1 MPSIMPFRPTRYS
14 IAQQQAEFTVWI
26 TPHLKMLYRSAW
38 RFTGNAQDAEDLVQE
53 LLLRL
58 YQKPATWIKLDNPT
72 TWLIRAL
79 HNLFVDHWR
88 RTRHTPLHN
97 RHNLSWDDILN
108 RVDLMDAD
116 PEHLAHSELLQRQI
130 HTALGSL
137 PHDQRAILV
146 LHDMEGHTIGELSVL
161 LKLPLGTVKSR
172 LFRARRHLRQIF
184 LAHGNP
190 AGESYVLGSE
200 MKAT

>member
-1 MPSIMPFRPTRYS
+1 MLSIIPFRPARDS
-14 IAQQQAEFTVWI
+14 LSQRQAEFTAWV
-26 TPHLKMLYRSAW
+26 TPHLDMLYRIAW
-38 RFTGNAQDAEDLVQE
+38 RYTGHTQDAEDLVQE

-58 YQKPATWIKLDNPT
+58 YQKPATWIKLDNPA

-88 RTRHTPLHN
+88 RTRHTPLNN
-97 RHNLSWDDILN
+97 RHNLSWDDLLN
-108 RVDLMDAD
+108 RVDLGDAD
-116 PEHLAHSELLQRQI
+116 PERLAHSELLQRQI
-130 HTALGSL
+130 HTALGAL
-137 PHDQRAILV
+137 PHEQRAILV
-146 LHDMEGHTIGELSVL
+146 LHDVEGHTIGELSVL

-190 AGESYVLGSE
+190 VGEFYVLGDE
-200 MKAT
+200 VKAT

>member
-1 MPSIMPFRPTRYS
+1 MPSIIPFRPKRHPL
-14 IAQQQAEFTVWI
+14 AQRQAEFTTWVS
-26 TPHLKMLYRSAW
+26 PHLDMLYRTAW
-38 RFTGNAQDAEDLVQE
+38 RYTGHAQDAEDLVQE

-88 RTRHTPLHN
+88 RTRHTPLN
-97 RHNLSWDDILN
+97 RRHNLSWDDLLN
-108 RVDLMDAD
+108 QVDLGEAD
-116 PEHLAHSELLQRQI
+116 PERLAHSEFLQRQI
-130 HTALGSL
+130 HTALGAL
-137 PHDQRAILV
+137 PHEQRAILV
-146 LHDMEGHTIGELSVL
+146 LHDVEGHTIGELSVL

-184 LAHGNP
+184 LARGNP
-190 AGESYVLGSE
+190 VGEFYVLGDE
-200 MKAT
+200 VKAT